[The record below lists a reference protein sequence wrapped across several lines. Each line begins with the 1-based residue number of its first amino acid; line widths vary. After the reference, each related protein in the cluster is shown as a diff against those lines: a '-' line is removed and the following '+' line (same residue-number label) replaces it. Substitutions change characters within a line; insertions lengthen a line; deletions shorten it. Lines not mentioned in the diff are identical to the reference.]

1 MLRRIDFNEIE
12 NIISKALTH
21 AEISQKDFVLI
32 NKEAEKYSKLKESI
46 SMTKRQRI
54 DLERDK
60 LMDEDKNIGINIMI
74 KKFNNLN
81 QSL

>member
-1 MLRRIDFNEIE
+1 
-12 NIISKALTH
+12 
-21 AEISQKDFVLI
+21 
-32 NKEAEKYSKLKESI
+32 
-46 SMTKRQRI
+46 MTKRLRI

-81 QSL
+81 QYL